1 MPIAA
6 IRWNNSFNP
15 ASPVRWP
22 VIFDYHMHCDFRL
35 SHCDFR
41 LSQAVFVAC
50 MSPGIIVTVCERCPE
65 ATAHR
70 NTWNFANASKMVMHQ
85 IRAISGK
92 TGCVSWLLTLWTQ
105 VGWKFMRETCTAK
118 LSGGLW
124 FSIIT
129 LWFSIITL
137 WFPIITGSFRGLY
150 EPGNHCNRMR
160 KMPRGNCTQKHLKYC
175 TGLWRCNTLELNSMS
190 RVLSYGDVMFRHAPT
205 RRAIAVGIFF
215 TDLSGMLTDAALS
228 ACGDM
233 HFSHTC
239 SVPRTYGSAHASVAS
254 VLLPFMQNVIPCEL
268 YYYASVTTSFYLGH
282 LMWWNLGYI
291 LAIVVHLTI
300 AYTYTLECERV
311 AQINMSDKIEVP

>member
-1 MPIAA
+1 
-6 IRWNNSFNP
+6 
-15 ASPVRWP
+15 
-22 VIFDYHMHCDFRL
+22 
-35 SHCDFR
+35 
-41 LSQAVFVAC
+41 

-150 EPGNHCNRMR
+150 EPGNHCNRMG

-205 RRAIAVGIFF
+205 RRYRSWHIFYWF
-215 TDLSGMLTDAALS
+215 IRNADGCCTVSLRRHAFLSHLQCSSKLWVCSCFRCLCAATIHAECNS
-228 ACGDM
+228 M
-233 HFSHTC
+233 
-239 SVPRTYGSAHASVAS
+239 RT
-254 VLLPFMQNVIPCEL
+254 VLLC
-268 YYYASVTTSFYLGH
+268 
-282 LMWWNLGYI
+282 
-291 LAIVVHLTI
+291 
-300 AYTYTLECERV
+300 
-311 AQINMSDKIEVP
+311 